1 MGITATDD
9 ALTRSVDGGKPFI
22 GIETH
27 LFELVFD
34 VGATVGATVEV
45 DVEDF
50 MKTGVDHSNNN
61 NNNNTDDDFVFI
73 ILIGGYSFD
82 LLREGFGLEILRIS
96 KGTGRSADDNGSPK
110 GKRSRAAQRL
120 PEGRTSRA
128 FGAFDR
134 R

>member
-1 MGITATDD
+1 MGITATDY

-82 LLREGFGLEILRIS
+82 LLTSSVMYQRYIALAYMADVILR
-96 KGTGRSADDNGSPK
+96 
-110 GKRSRAAQRL
+110 
-120 PEGRTSRA
+120 
-128 FGAFDR
+128 
-134 R
+134 